1 MCYVSNERKQI
12 LDQICNRLFLSRG
25 YTFCS
30 YDRINLLISYF
41 VCTLYHNMFIP
52 SCFGVFIVVPITA
65 VIQLFRVQI
74 MPVYH
79 VYTVRWMV
87 VALPVQIFLVRSRS
101 PFYLIIGF
109 ELFLG
114 AALLHLIALQL
125 TKRKDRETD
134 GNFGVV

>member
-1 MCYVSNERKQI
+1 MFTVYYSIITYTTHSFTHNAYCGN
-12 LDQICNRLFLSRG
+12 ICA
-25 YTFCS
+25 THFC
-30 YDRINLLISYF
+30 INKDWICVLNNYNKASLTGKLLCLHT
-41 VCTLYHNMFIP
+41 VHNNMFIP

-114 AALLHLIALQL
+114 AALLHLIALQ
-125 TKRKDRETD
+125 
-134 GNFGVV
+134 